1 LGEDPKG
8 ETKVTIP
15 ITAAMAPNVYFNI
28 TLLQPHAS
36 TKNDLPIR
44 MYGIVPI
51 EVVDKTPFLLPN

>member
-1 LGEDPKG
+1 
-8 ETKVTIP
+8 
-15 ITAAMAPNVYFNI
+15 MAPNVYFNI

-51 EVVDKTPFLLPN
+51 EVLTKNTILAPKLVMMLRPEQSFAIK